1 MAYSTWSGSR
11 NGSPGLVLADLA
23 YIHGAHPSGTK
34 YSAEYERATYRKV
47 TWRLMPF
54 LFVCYVFAYV
64 DRVNVGFAKL
74 QMQRD
79 LSMSDAVYGI
89 GAGIFFLGY
98 FIFEIPA
105 NMMMQR
111 LGARLWLG
119 PIMILWGMVAACT
132 MFVRSATS
140 FYVLRFVLGIVE
152 SGFFPGVIL
161 YLTYWYTRQH
171 RAKMVAA
178 FMTAIPLSGV
188 VAGPISGAIL
198 AFAADAGGL
207 RAWQWLF
214 LLEGI
219 PSILAGAVAIFFL
232 DDNPSRAKWLTSG
245 ERGLLLDRLEREEA
259 TKRSEGESR
268 HRLIDA
274 FKSGQVWL
282 LCIVY
287 FGFVM
292 ANYGLWFWLPQMI
305 KDTLTKDPW
314 KIGLVSVIP
323 WAASAIVMVVYAHHS
338 DVTGERRWHLALAG
352 ILGGV
357 AFSASRLPGISGSAG
372 SGRSCPGGDRGH
384 VRPVHVLGA
393 ADIDPVR
400 LGRRRGHRV
409 DQLGGQSGR
418 LREPVHHR
426 PYPRCDRQH
435 DAGTAGTLGVVL
447 DGWAGGAS
455 GDETEELLTP
465 STEPVSCA
473 QLAVLPGFRRF
484 RPPSRPGPPPPG
496 WPGAFPSSAGRA
508 QRRPRRP
515 RKPL

>member
-1 MAYSTWSGSR
+1 
-11 NGSPGLVLADLA
+11 
-23 YIHGAHPSGTK
+23 
-34 YSAEYERATYRKV
+34 
-47 TWRLMPF
+47 MPF

-74 QMQRD
+74 QMQQD
-79 LSMSDAVYGI
+79 LRMSDAVYGV

-105 NMMMQR
+105 NMIMQR
-111 LGARLWLG
+111 VGARLWLG
-119 PIMILWGMVAACT
+119 PIMILWGVVAACT

-188 VAGPISGAIL
+188 VAGFISGAIL

-219 PSILAGAVAIFFL
+219 PSILAGAVTVFFL
-232 DDNPSRAKWLTSG
+232 DNNPSRAKWLTSE

-338 DVTGERRWHLALAG
+338 DLTGERRWHLALAG

-357 AFSASRLPGISGSAG
+357 AFSASRLPGIPGALSLAAIVLAAIAVMCCQSTFWALPTSILSGSAAAGGIAWINSVGNLAGYVSPFIVGHILDATG
-372 SGRSCPGGDRGH
+372 SMTLALLVLSASC
-384 VRPVHVLGA
+384 LM
-393 ADIDPVR
+393 
-400 LGRRRGHRV
+400 
-409 DQLGGQSGR
+409 
-418 LREPVHHR
+418 
-426 PYPRCDRQH
+426 
-435 DAGTAGTLGVVL
+435 AGLVVL
-447 DGWAGGAS
+447 LVAKPKKDRMGAR
-455 GDETEELLTP
+455 G
-465 STEPVSCA
+465 
-473 QLAVLPGFRRF
+473 
-484 RPPSRPGPPPPG
+484 
-496 WPGAFPSSAGRA
+496 
-508 QRRPRRP
+508 
-515 RKPL
+515 

>member
-1 MAYSTWSGSR
+1 
-11 NGSPGLVLADLA
+11 
-23 YIHGAHPSGTK
+23 
-34 YSAEYERATYRKV
+34 
-47 TWRLMPF
+47 MPF

-74 QMQRD
+74 QMQQD
-79 LSMSDAVYGI
+79 LSMSDAVYGV

-119 PIMILWGMVAACT
+119 PIMVLWGLVAACT

-161 YLTYWYTRQH
+161 YLTYWYTREH

-178 FMTAIPLSGV
+178 FMAANPVSGV
-188 VAGPISGAIL
+188 LAGPISGAIL
-198 AFAADAGGL
+198 AFASGVGGL

-219 PSILAGAVAIFFL
+219 PSILAGVVTIFFL
-232 DDNPSRAKWLTSG
+232 DDNPSKARWLTSE
-245 ERGLLLDRLEREEA
+245 ERGLLLNRLQEEEDA
-259 TKRSEGESR
+259 KRSGGESR

-282 LCIVY
+282 LCLVY

-292 ANYGLWFWLPQMI
+292 GNYGLWFWLPQMI

-323 WAASAIVMVVYAHHS
+323 WASAAIVMVVYAHHS
-338 DVTGERRWHLALAG
+338 DVTGERRWHVALAG
-352 ILGGV
+352 ILGCA
-357 AFSASRLPGISGSAG
+357 AFAASRLPGISGVMGLVAITFAAIAVMCAQSTFWALPTAILSGSAAAVGIAWINSVGNLAGYVSPFVIGEILDATG
-372 SGRSCPGGDRGH
+372 SMTQALLVVSASC
-384 VRPVHVLGA
+384 LM
-393 ADIDPVR
+393 
-400 LGRRRGHRV
+400 
-409 DQLGGQSGR
+409 
-418 LREPVHHR
+418 
-426 PYPRCDRQH
+426 
-435 DAGTAGTLGVVL
+435 AGLVVL
-447 DGWAGGAS
+447 LVAK
-455 GDETEELLTP
+455 P
-465 STEPVSCA
+465 STPRS
-473 QLAVLPGFRRF
+473 LRRE
-484 RPPSRPGPPPPG
+484 SR
-496 WPGAFPSSAGRA
+496 R
-508 QRRPRRP
+508 
-515 RKPL
+515 

>member
-1 MAYSTWSGSR
+1 MAPT
-11 NGSPGLVLADLA
+11 PPA
-23 YIHGAHPSGTK
+23 K
-34 YSAEYERATYRKV
+34 YSAEDEQATYRKV

-357 AFSASRLPGISGSAG
+357 AFSASRLPGIPGALGLAAIVLAAIAVMCGQSTFWALPTSILSGSAAAGGIAWINSVGNLAGYVGPFIVGHILDATG
-372 SGRSCPGGDRGH
+372 SMTLALLVVSASC
-384 VRPVHVLGA
+384 LM
-393 ADIDPVR
+393 
-400 LGRRRGHRV
+400 
-409 DQLGGQSGR
+409 SG
-418 LREPVHHR
+418 L
-426 PYPRCDRQH
+426 
-435 DAGTAGTLGVVL
+435 VVL
-447 DGWAGGAS
+447 QVAKPKKDRTGV
-455 GDETEELLTP
+455 
-465 STEPVSCA
+465 PV
-473 QLAVLPGFRRF
+473 
-484 RPPSRPGPPPPG
+484 
-496 WPGAFPSSAGRA
+496 
-508 QRRPRRP
+508 
-515 RKPL
+515 